1 VVDLHQEV
9 QRHRLVLLSLGILT
23 KKIEILIVETV
34 RVTQSLVDHPGHLMH
49 VMLIEEVVL
58 KETTI
63 ETVLTMTE
71 IEAGTVNVIESGIVN
86 ARGSASASAKGIEIG
101 IIVIGKRC
109 LVEGEAL
116 EVDQTAL
123 TATKGDKAVVRVID
137 RRSPLLNLHTRLIK
151 RQLQPCQLLLP
162 LVVLLEN

>member
-71 IEAGTVNVIESGIVN
+71 IEAGTVNVIESGTVN
-86 ARGSASASAKGIEIG
+86 ARGSASAKGIEIG